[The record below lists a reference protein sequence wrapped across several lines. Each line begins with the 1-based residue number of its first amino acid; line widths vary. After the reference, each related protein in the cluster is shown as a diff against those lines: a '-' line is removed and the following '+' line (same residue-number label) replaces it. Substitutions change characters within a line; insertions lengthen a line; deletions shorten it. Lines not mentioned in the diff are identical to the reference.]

1 MGSIHP
7 ILTLPFSRYIK
18 WVDMNWITSTWYLT
32 SMLAVTIEVESQ
44 WVPKLARQGDAMIMD
59 IVLQYNFSPAQQ
71 RQINH
76 CRLYLQILLLSDIT
90 SANGGLLLP
99 EISLGQCLPARH
111 SDLQWP
117 DFQRPPDWSAWH
129 MLLQYIS
136 HSNRLLH
143 PLGDWLLTPHQK
155 WEWFHD
161 SETNAGFFLSA
172 DGTTKTMYTMMPN
185 TARYPMRR
193 GQQALY
199 GEPMLC
205 DHIPSLDN
213 LRPPTIQFHNS
224 AISSP
229 PSTTSFPIPH
239 S

>member
-161 SETNAGFFLSA
+161 SETNAGFF
-172 DGTTKTMYTMMPN
+172 
-185 TARYPMRR
+185 
-193 GQQALY
+193 
-199 GEPMLC
+199 
-205 DHIPSLDN
+205 
-213 LRPPTIQFHNS
+213 
-224 AISSP
+224 SP
-229 PSTTSFPIPH
+229 PMAQ
-239 S
+239 